1 MKKNILI
8 IAAVVLII
16 FLTQL
21 LGVNLV
27 KYEKITGG
35 TGQWFAKTYGL
46 KAATI
51 YDGDEVIDVP
61 MKDYLEVR
69 DFIANFKDPDIQ
81 GFDGQADLAWDRLLR
96 NVWLNQLAEEKDL
109 FVTDEE
115 MESYINYYIPDLEEF
130 KQNTQ
135 EEFGVSYDDYKKFVI
150 EPTALELKVYNY
162 LLVNYND
169 IEGVSKAQGAYD
181 ALSAGQDFEEV
192 GAIFSDDMT
201 LVEGS
206 VYLTEEQLVGFYEP
220 IKELSVGEFS
230 KIVQIPMPP
239 GYALWYVTDELEE
252 EGEQLKEV
260 KAIFVNAASVDDFF
274 NAYLDKVEIK
284 KHQ

>member
-1 MKKNILI
+1 MKRNIII

-21 LGVNLV
+21 LGINLV
-27 KYEKITGG
+27 KSEKMTGG
-35 TGQWFAKTYGL
+35 TGQWFAKTYNL

-51 YDGDEVIDVP
+51 YDGDEVIEIP
-61 MKDYLEVR
+61 MEDYLEVR
-69 DFIANFKDPDIQ
+69 DFIANFKDPDVEN
-81 GFDGQADLAWDRLLR
+81 FDGQDDLAWDRVLR
-96 NVWLNQLAEEKDL
+96 NVWLTQLAEEKDL
-109 FVTDEE
+109 FVTEE
-115 MESYINYYIPDLEEF
+115 ELNSYIDYYIPDLEEF
-130 KQNTQ
+130 KKNTQ

-181 ALSAGQDFEEV
+181 ALAAGGDFEEV
-192 GAIFSDDMT
+192 GQIFSDDMT

-206 VYLTEEQLVGFYEP
+206 VFLSEEQMVAFYAP
-220 IKELSVGEFS
+220 IKDLAVGEFS

-252 EGEQLKEV
+252 NGEMLKEV
-260 KAIFVNAASVDDFF
+260 KAIFVNAATIDDFF
-274 NAYLDKVEIK
+274 NAYLDRVEIK
-284 KHQ
+284 KYK

>member
-8 IAAVVLII
+8 IAAIVLII

-27 KYEKITGG
+27 KSEKMTGG

-51 YDGDEVIDVP
+51 YDGDEVIEIP

-69 DFIANFKDPDIQ
+69 DFIANFKDPDVEN
-81 GFDGQADLAWDRLLR
+81 FDGQADLAWDRVLR
-96 NVWLNQLAEEKDL
+96 NVWLTQLAKEKDL

-115 MESYINYYIPDLEEF
+115 LDSYINYYIPDLEEF
-130 KQNTQ
+130 KNSTQ

-169 IEGVSKAQGAYD
+169 LEGVSKAQGAYD
-181 ALSAGQDFEEV
+181 ALAAGEDFEEV
-192 GAIFSDDMT
+192 GQVFSDDTT

-206 VYLTEEQLVGFYEP
+206 VFLAENQLVGFYEP
-220 IKELSVGEFS
+220 IKDLSVGEFS

-239 GYALWYVTDELEE
+239 GYALWYVADEIEE
-252 EGEQLKEV
+252 NGETLKEV
-260 KAIFVNAASVDDFF
+260 KAIFVNAATVDDFF
-274 NAYLDKVEIK
+274 NAYLNKIEIK